1 LFKSSEKFACSTIA
15 GSAKSGSQGF
25 VYVVLWSQNANRLS
39 AAACRLL
46 KSRRFPIRSPQ
57 IAVQFAAQLGLLTWL
72 SLSLSLGSKSVA
84 CGSDQSLQFMPDLTL
99 ISADFSSGWLIVRE
113 FIFSVC
119 ISVSAITN

>member
-1 LFKSSEKFACSTIA
+1 M
-15 GSAKSGSQGF
+15 
-25 VYVVLWSQNANRLS
+25 S

-57 IAVQFAAQLGLLTWL
+57 IAVQFAAQLGLLTW
-72 SLSLSLGSKSVA
+72 LSLSLGSKSVA

-113 FIFSVC
+113 FIFNV
-119 ISVSAITN
+119 